1 MSKFLILKLSLQQ
14 AYIIKHT
21 LRDKEHRDDAEN
33 RLLQLITE
41 QIDDRKAELAFGCKE
56 NLK

>member
-21 LRDKEHRDDAEN
+21 LRDKDHRDDAED
-33 RLLQLITE
+33 RLLKLITE
-41 QIDDRKAELAFGCKE
+41 QIDDRKAELKFGCKE